1 MQEGNSL
8 GGCKL
13 DIQVEPALATRCV
26 SNHWNGILGWTMAFS
41 DFDRPFHSPPSV
53 PIAGPALP
61 TYLLT
66 RV

>member
-13 DIQVEPALATRCV
+13 DIQVEPGLATRCV

-41 DFDRPFHSPPSV
+41 DFDRP
-53 PIAGPALP
+53 
-61 TYLLT
+61 
-66 RV
+66 